1 MADPSVL
8 VMARSATPAGVS
20 VSVAVLLAAAG
31 SVIPPGGVTVAV
43 LTRFPVAP
51 GRTLAVIV

>member
-1 MADPSVL
+1 MTPSVL
-8 VMARSATPAGVS
+8 VIERSETRASVS

-31 SVIPPGGVTVAV
+31 SVMPAGAATVAV

-51 GRTLAVIV
+51 GRTFAVIV